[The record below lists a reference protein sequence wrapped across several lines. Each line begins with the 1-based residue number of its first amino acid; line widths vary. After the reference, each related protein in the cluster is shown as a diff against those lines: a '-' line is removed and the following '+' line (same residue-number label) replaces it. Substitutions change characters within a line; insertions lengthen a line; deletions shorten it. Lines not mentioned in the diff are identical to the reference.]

1 MKKIFIP
8 TSFNQI
14 KETINYVDAYLIGV
28 KGMSVNLPNYY
39 TIDEL
44 KEINAY
50 LKQNNKEL
58 FVSVNKNIHNHELN
72 NLKNI
77 LTKLNE
83 LDIKAVFYYDLAIPN
98 LKDKLNLKYDLVWA
112 QEHLTNNYY
121 TCNYWHNH
129 GVKYTHLSSEITM
142 HEILEIKENTNMKLI
157 VSIFGFSP
165 IFTSKRNLVK
175 NYLKTF
181 NISDNSNLN
190 YIEKEGNIY
199 PVNDEVQGTTVYS
212 SKILNA
218 TIEIPNLE
226 KYNFDY
232 ILINSFNIK
241 NDIMLEVLK
250 KINIINDSNKE
261 QISKEIDTLLDDKI
275 DTGFMYKETIYKVK

>member
-28 KGMSVNLPNYY
+28 KDMSVNLPNYY

-121 TCNYWHNH
+121 TCNYWYNH